1 MKKMIIEPLIVGV
14 IVAILG
20 YFCISF
26 WLWEMNPK
34 NWDGMER
41 FMLILL
47 FSVGIYGTA
56 MYNDMNKSK
65 K

>member
-1 MKKMIIEPLIVGV
+1 MRKMIIEPLIIGA

-26 WLWEMNPK
+26 GLWEMNPK

-47 FSVGIYGTA
+47 FAVGIYGTA
-56 MYNDMNKSK
+56 MYNAINKTEK
-65 K
+65 